1 MNERYL
7 YENKRSR
14 YTMVCPFCKTL
25 GKAYKGNNIICSCGA
40 KYYWTGKVWLNRK
53 TGEEVKESE
62 DTE

>member
-7 YENKRSR
+7 YKNKRSK
-14 YTMVCPFCKTL
+14 YKKVCPFCKAV
-25 GKAYKGNNIICSCGA
+25 GEAYKGNNIICACGA
-40 KYYWTGKVWLNRK
+40 KYYWTGKVWLNRN